1 MAVVFG
7 RSGRWKP
14 AWLAAILGVTAACA
28 SRPPSASG
36 PDSDRRASATL
47 ASGSRE
53 PAPEAPDEAGALR
66 PVLDALALLD
76 LRWDR
81 AAGEIGGRWGGDVV
95 ALTVD
100 LAPVAALPPPG
111 AGSAVDA
118 GSPTGVHDG
127 MGATDAK
134 GSPEA
139 GAAAKASVAV
149 RRAPGSGEGSSFR
162 LRLPPKQTLL
172 GGRAL
177 TVTLESAGGTR
188 RVLRR
193 RVPYVRVSLHP
204 GDVVGAGLPLAPVT
218 VTLRGSDGALRAR
231 GLARAEMQGDFMV
244 WLRDANGARVRAR
257 PGDRVTVEAGDAP
270 WSLDLPTLD
279 GRAQG
284 PSRLGGTGPPG
295 ADIDLTLWNPWL
307 PGQYQVTATAA
318 GPDGRWSS
326 PVAVPLEPSTH
337 YYMTARLPLGDQVFH
352 CQQLPRLH
360 LQPGSAIVRV
370 NALSDLDAELTLRRG
385 SADSAPARAAGREA
399 WSGELAL
406 TFHDAAGRPVI
417 VQAGDHLRGQV
428 NGVAVDLEV
437 PPLAADL
444 DRAGRVTGRAAPGTE
459 IRLAMPGPL
468 DGAATRA
475 DAEGR
480 FVLPLDPERFP
491 DGLPPWGQELVVY
504 ALLPGDHNLERRFA
518 GGSLLLDLGPG
529 VVTGEADPGAAL
541 RLTIA
546 GTEVAAAADAGGAF
560 RLEVPTLDRVGAAAR
575 IEIGRR
581 RLDLVVPRLSLA
593 YDAASGLA
601 DGQGPPE
608 TAVELR
614 VLQDPASPGE
624 SLSATTDA
632 EGRWSIDLRGGPG
645 RGHRYLAAAP
655 RRLELRWTERQGLV
669 WQRAW
674 ERP

>member
-1 MAVVFG
+1 M
-7 RSGRWKP
+7 
-14 AWLAAILGVTAACA
+14 
-28 SRPPSASG
+28 
-36 PDSDRRASATL
+36 
-47 ASGSRE
+47 
-53 PAPEAPDEAGALR
+53 R
-66 PVLDALALLD
+66 PVLAALAPLD

-81 AAGEIGGRWGGDVV
+81 AAGEIAGHWSGDGV

-111 AGSAVDA
+111 AGTPVDA
-118 GSPTGVHDG
+118 GSPTGAHDG
-127 MGATDAK
+127 LGATVAA
-134 GSPEA
+134 GSSEV
-139 GAAAKASVAV
+139 GAAATASVSA
-149 RRAPGSGEGSSFR
+149 RRAAGSVASAAFR
-162 LRLPPKQTLL
+162 LRLPAGQALV

-177 TVTLESAGGTR
+177 TVTLEVAGGER

-193 RVPYVRVSLHP
+193 KVPYVRVSLHP

-231 GLARAEMQGDFMV
+231 GLARAEIQGDFMV

-279 GRAQG
+279 GQAQG
-284 PSRLGGTGPPG
+284 RSRLGGAGPPG
-295 ADIDLTLWNPWL
+295 AVIDLTLWNPWL

-318 GPDGRWSS
+318 GADGRWTS

-360 LQPGSAIVRV
+360 LEPGSAIVRV
-370 NALSDLDAELTLRRG
+370 DALSDLDAELTLHRG
-385 SADSAPARAAGREA
+385 IAGPPLARAAGREA

-406 TFHDAAGRPVI
+406 TFRDGAGRPVL
-417 VQAGDHLRGQV
+417 VQAGDRLRGQV
-428 NGVAVDLEV
+428 NGDTIDLEV
-437 PPLAADL
+437 PPLAAAL

-468 DGAATRA
+468 DGAAARA
-475 DAEGR
+475 DAAGR
-480 FVLPLDPERFP
+480 FDIPLDPERFP
-491 DGLPPWGQELVVY
+491 DGLPPLGQTLVVY
-504 ALLPGDHNLERRFA
+504 ALLPGDHNVERRFA
-518 GGSLLLDLGPG
+518 GGSLLLDLGQG
-529 VVTGEADPGAAL
+529 VVTGEADPGAVL

-546 GTEVAAAADAGGAF
+546 GTEVSAQADAGGAVQ
-560 RLEVPTLDRVGAAAR
+560 LAVPTLDRVGAAAR
-575 IEIGRR
+575 IDLGRR
-581 RLDLVVPRLSLA
+581 SLDLVLPRLTLA

-614 VLQDPASPGE
+614 VLQDPAGPGE
-624 SLSATTDA
+624 SLSVTTDA

-674 ERP
+674 ERR